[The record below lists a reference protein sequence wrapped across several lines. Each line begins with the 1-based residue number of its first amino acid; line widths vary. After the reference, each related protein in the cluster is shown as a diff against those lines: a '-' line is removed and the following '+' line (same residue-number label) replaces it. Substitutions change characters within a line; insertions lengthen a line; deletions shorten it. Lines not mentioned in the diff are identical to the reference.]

1 MDMDVEKYAPYVA
14 YARQRAAERRRL
26 TAVRHQQAWET
37 AHQIAA
43 FLRANYQP
51 NRIIAFGSLV
61 HPHAFGLHS
70 DLDIAVEG
78 IPWLDYLHACNE
90 VEAMFPLFKID
101 LIDIELV
108 SDLLRQRIEIEGKG
122 L

>member
-1 MDMDVEKYAPYVA
+1 MDMEKYAPYVE

-43 FLRANYQP
+43 FLRENYQP
-51 NRIIAFGSLV
+51 ARIIAFGSLV
-61 HPHAFGLHS
+61 HPNTFGLHS
-70 DLDIAVEG
+70 DLDIAVEA
-78 IPWLDYLHACNE
+78 IPWLDYLHACND
-90 VEAMFPLFKID
+90 VETLFPLFKVD

-108 SDLLRQRIEIEGKG
+108 SDLVRQRIETEGQP